1 MDVIYSSLH
10 PDLST
15 EQSFNISDVKKSC
28 PQYTADNIVCTQSN
42 LVSSQCSVDCGYQVK
57 TTECLPDGQ
66 WSSPSTFICQQ
77 HLGNLYNGGRDII
90 MKYSEVCFV
99 QIPIKQTF

>member
-1 MDVIYSSLH
+1 MDVIYSSLY

-15 EQSFNISDVKKSC
+15 EQSFDLSDGKESC
-28 PQYTADNIVCTQSN
+28 PQYTANNIACTQSN

-66 WSSPSTFICQQ
+66 WSSPSAFICQQ
-77 HLGNLYNGGRDII
+77 HLGNLYNRLII
-90 MKYSEVCFV
+90 IICTEVCFV
-99 QIPIKQTF
+99 QFLLKQIF